1 MIRGTCKVGDI
12 VWIGHEHAPS
22 FKRWKLRWECPAGLF
37 LGLSPDGKCRVR
49 LAHETR
55 DMPLDAMYNYEQL
68 AYESVQ
74 RAEAYLQIDPVAVP
88 LPALHPNAR
97 NEDELTKILATEI
110 GRSMIP
116 KSRQLDHIGVFKARE
131 AHENSKS

>member
-49 LAHETR
+49 LGHETR
-55 DMPLDAMYNYEQL
+55 DMPLDEMYNYEQL

-74 RAEAYLQIDPVAVP
+74 RAEHL
-88 LPALHPNAR
+88 
-97 NEDELTKILATEI
+97 DELFDAARRGDLSLK
-110 GRSMIP
+110 SMM
-116 KSRQLDHIGVFKARE
+116 
-131 AHENSKS
+131 